1 MSLARRACNWKQGE
15 WVVLFIFNFTLS
27 HSDNRK
33 IVRQKY
39 NLVAAVW
46 ARLGNTQQAT
56 NRPVVKT
63 TETDDGKTESGVQ
76 VRLKFA
82 TLVVVDYN

>member
-1 MSLARRACNWKQGE
+1 MLLARRACNWKQGE

-27 HSDNRK
+27 HSDNCK
-33 IVRQKY
+33 IARQKY
-39 NLVAAVW
+39 NLVAAVR

-63 TETDDGKTESGVQ
+63 TETDDGEIQ
-76 VRLKFA
+76 NREYKF
-82 TLVVVDYN
+82 V